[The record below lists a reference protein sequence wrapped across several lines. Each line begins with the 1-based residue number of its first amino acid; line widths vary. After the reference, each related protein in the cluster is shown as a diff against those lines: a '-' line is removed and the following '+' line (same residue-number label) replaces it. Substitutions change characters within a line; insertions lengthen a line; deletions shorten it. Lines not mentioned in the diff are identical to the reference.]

1 MNENNHTQPNPNKV
15 LFKFI
20 IPIGLV
26 LILAAVLFAMI
37 NPFAK
42 SADSTKSSSSLA
54 ASKSYDTAST
64 EVKDQKKFTA
74 APSNKTDEKLSQMI
88 NANLKS
94 KRVNGGEEY
103 NWDMGWQ
110 DVESM
115 KKCSTTAFG
124 PTKIPEVKD
133 IGYADVPKDLLREIV
148 PVPSKPEK
156 KNTISYPEYKV
167 DVPLIYTNTEDMFD
181 KDKDGKTNYNN
192 RLNDDNVNS
201 PLQTKLKAGAI
212 LLPISP
218 LPGEVGNSYISG
230 HTSNYS
236 FVDSA
241 FNFAFK
247 PLLGNGKVGDTF
259 YIYDC
264 EGRKLPFTVFEAK
277 EYKDDPN
284 VLWANTSKREV
295 TLQGSVL
302 KNVPGKGLMPTHRWI
317 IRGELDVAKAKEL
330 NKV

>member
-1 MNENNHTQPNPNKV
+1 MTEINNSHPDPKKV
-15 LFKFI
+15 LFKFV

-26 LILAAVLFAMI
+26 LILAAIIFAVF

-42 SADSTKSSSSLA
+42 SNDVTKTISSLSN
-54 ASKSYDTAST
+54 SKTYDTAST
-64 EVKDQKKFTA
+64 EVKDQKKFA
-74 APSNKTDEKLSQMI
+74 AVPSNKADEKLSQAI
-88 NANLKS
+88 NANLKL
-94 KRVNGGEEY
+94 KRINGGEEY

-115 KKCSTTAFG
+115 RKCNTQAFG
-124 PTKIPEVKD
+124 ATKIPDVKD
-133 IGYADVPKDLLREIV
+133 IGYTDVPKNLLREIV

-156 KNTISYPEYKV
+156 KNTISYPEYSV

-181 KDKDGKTNYNN
+181 KDKEGKINYNN
-192 RLNDDNVNS
+192 RVNDDNVNS
-201 PLQTKLKAGAI
+201 PLQIKLKSGAI

-247 PLLGNGKVGDTF
+247 PLLGNGKIGDTF
-259 YIYDC
+259 YVYDC
-264 EGRKLPFTVFEAK
+264 EGRKLPFKVFEAR

-317 IRGELDVAKAKEL
+317 IRGELDIAKAKEL